1 MMKSTKWLKKT
12 WWDSFHIILIYPSV
26 GFIDD
31 IHMILKFGD
40 SHALL
45 EESFS
50 FIPNRLQYSIN
61 LYSKYSEIS
70 FSVNSLGRLLI
81 SSWLN
86 L

>member
-1 MMKSTKWLKKT
+1 MMEGTKWLKKT
-12 WWDSFHIILIYPSV
+12 CWDSFHIILIYPSV

-45 EESFS
+45 GESFS

-81 SSWLN
+81 SNWLN

>member
-1 MMKSTKWLKKT
+1 MKSTKWLKKNMLRQFSYYF
-12 WWDSFHIILIYPSV
+12 DLSFSWIIDNIHI
-26 GFIDD
+26 
-31 IHMILKFGD
+31 ILKFGD

-81 SSWLN
+81 SNWLN
-86 L
+86 F

>member
-1 MMKSTKWLKKT
+1 MMKSTKWLKKNMLRQFSYYF
-12 WWDSFHIILIYPSV
+12 DLSFSWIIDNIHI
-26 GFIDD
+26 
-31 IHMILKFGD
+31 ILKFGD

-81 SSWLN
+81 SNWLN
-86 L
+86 F

>member
-1 MMKSTKWLKKT
+1 
-12 WWDSFHIILIYPSV
+12 
-26 GFIDD
+26 
-31 IHMILKFGD
+31 MILKFGD
-40 SHALL
+40 SHAVL

-81 SSWLN
+81 SNWLN
-86 L
+86 F